1 MGPSRHGAHIQQS
14 HKHSVPPLPSL
25 KFPGTLTI
33 FPEAAQV
40 GGEEKAKSSSE
51 AVSKGLTL
59 LSISKGFPP
68 LDSTNKYLMYLVYTE
83 FYILKA
89 DTTISALWNPW
100 PNSHSHIA
108 CLLAG
113 EGGLLPHW
121 CHDNILSFSYSREEC
136 ATTKAPSGSL
146 VWTLHFVSRAH
157 LTHKTMRD
165 LYSTLLLRSPLV
177 QKHLLPD
184 LRELSDTL

>member
-1 MGPSRHGAHIQQS
+1 MFFPFGFSSWNWYCFLPCALLAPRELRGIVLSANTGATAPPCILSTLDHLGTQHTLPAWDHIQQS

-89 DTTISALWNPW
+89 DTTISALWNP
-100 PNSHSHIA
+100 
-108 CLLAG
+108 
-113 EGGLLPHW
+113 
-121 CHDNILSFSYSREEC
+121 
-136 ATTKAPSGSL
+136 
-146 VWTLHFVSRAH
+146 
-157 LTHKTMRD
+157 
-165 LYSTLLLRSPLV
+165 
-177 QKHLLPD
+177 
-184 LRELSDTL
+184 

>member
-1 MGPSRHGAHIQQS
+1 MWFFPLVSLPGIGTVSSPVLSWPLESSGASFFQPTLVPLLRPASLALWTTLALSTPSLHGTHIQQS

-89 DTTISALWNPW
+89 DTTISALWNP
-100 PNSHSHIA
+100 
-108 CLLAG
+108 
-113 EGGLLPHW
+113 
-121 CHDNILSFSYSREEC
+121 
-136 ATTKAPSGSL
+136 
-146 VWTLHFVSRAH
+146 
-157 LTHKTMRD
+157 
-165 LYSTLLLRSPLV
+165 
-177 QKHLLPD
+177 
-184 LRELSDTL
+184 

>member
-108 CLLAG
+108 FWLGKGACCPTDVMITSFPSPTPEKNVPQPKHHLGVLFG
-113 EGGLLPHW
+113 PYILFLGL
-121 CHDNILSFSYSREEC
+121 
-136 ATTKAPSGSL
+136 T
-146 VWTLHFVSRAH
+146 
-157 LTHKTMRD
+157 
-165 LYSTLLLRSPLV
+165 
-177 QKHLLPD
+177 
-184 LRELSDTL
+184 